1 MIPRKL
7 IMIGVVKVALLLAA
21 TAIVFSL
28 YGCNTMRGLGEDI
41 EKAGEG
47 IQKST
52 K

>member
-21 TAIVFSL
+21 TAVVFSM

-47 IQKST
+47 IQKSS